1 MIEGLSIGLLFL
13 LLTLWTPLS
22 WAEEGSVSMAASA
35 ELGELEQRLATSLT
49 LPDLISFAYQ
59 RSPEIVAARFEWRAA
74 TEKYRVETALA
85 DPELMVEGM
94 YMEETFGDQTQP
106 DDWKVTLT
114 QPLPLP
120 GQLTKSGHVATV
132 EAGIARLLLD
142 SAVRDISSRIRES
155 YHELLYLRE
164 AQRLA
169 MANRDVL
176 DQLRKAGETAAAS
189 SRASIVDVMKAQAQ
203 SGQVQYDVLLL
214 EELTRTEQTRLN
226 AIIDRNPDAP
236 FGDLADLPLY
246 PLRYSLEEIYQ
257 LAEMNLEEIKVA
269 SANVEKAQSLRDLAR
284 YQTWPQFK
292 LGLSYGELN
301 QARQVAVQAG
311 LMLPIW
317 IGKNS
322 GRVEGAQ
329 ADVDTMRAKQR
340 LQINESRAEIRD
352 TFFRLQ
358 NAERLVT
365 LYQQD
370 LLPQAVRSMQMADT
384 WFSKGQGS
392 FADYLETVGAW
403 YNFQLALARSK
414 ADYGK
419 YLTRLES
426 LAGLSLTVRES
437 STGAI
442 EGPSEGGQ

>member
-1 MIEGLSIGLLFL
+1 
-13 LLTLWTPLS
+13 
-22 WAEEGSVSMAASA
+22 
-35 ELGELEQRLATSLT
+35 
-49 LPDLISFAYQ
+49 
-59 RSPEIVAARFEWRAA
+59 
-74 TEKYRVETALA
+74 
-85 DPELMVEGM
+85 
-94 YMEETFGDQTQP
+94 
-106 DDWKVTLT
+106 
-114 QPLPLP
+114 
-120 GQLTKSGHVATV
+120 
-132 EAGIARLLLD
+132 
-142 SAVRDISSRIRES
+142 RDISSRIRES